1 MSIFK
6 SIYNNIE
13 IKKKYNTLLLKYE
26 ILQEELDKKT
36 VQLNTERRIN
46 LKRKKTWEKA
56 LADQEAEII
65 ELKKRRRNVGNS
77 KRSKDNGNQIL

>member
-6 SIYNNIE
+6 SIRNSIE
-13 IKKKYNTLLLKYE
+13 LKKKYNTLLLKNE

-36 VQLNTERRIN
+36 IQLNTERRIN

-56 LADQEAEII
+56 LADQEEEII

-77 KRSKDNGNQIL
+77 KRRKSDGN

>member
-6 SIYNNIE
+6 SIRNSIE
-13 IKKKYNTLLLKYE
+13 LKKKYNTLLLKNE

-36 VQLNTERRIN
+36 IQLNTERRIN
-46 LKRKKTWEKA
+46 LKRKKIWEKA
-56 LADQEAEII
+56 LADQEEEII

-77 KRSKDNGNQIL
+77 KRRKSDGN